1 MTRVPAG
8 TGGLPPTTGGGGE
21 PPRTPRS
28 VLVERDGGDAGRGLS
43 AEGALSPRAEAY
55 LPQPHQEARVQAEEP
70 DDPITAHHGGAG
82 QVPEAVLGDQ
92 RMPSR
97 SLKAH
102 VKDRNERGERSRP
115 RCCRLSSADLETL
128 LKNMLTT
135 RRLRTRARP
144 PCTNHRQ
151 TGTSGLS
158 PRCRPPARPPARA
171 HCRLEARAEAEEPG
185 AGRGAT
191 FRPSPLSPAQG
202 CNHRKGSTG
211 LPIG

>member
-1 MTRVPAG
+1 M
-8 TGGLPPTTGGGGE
+8 
-21 PPRTPRS
+21 
-28 VLVERDGGDAGRGLS
+28 LVERDGGDAGRGLS

-115 RCCRLSSADLETL
+115 QCCRLSSADLETL

-158 PRCRPPARPPARA
+158 PRCRPPARPPARPRTA
-171 HCRLEARAEAEEPG
+171 GSRPGQKLKNRGG
-185 AGRGAT
+185 AGGEEGSHLPPFPSEPSTRLQPQEGLDGA
-191 FRPSPLSPAQG
+191 P
-202 CNHRKGSTG
+202 NWVK
-211 LPIG
+211 